1 MQLHRPSFFRWSDR
15 HSARLFP
22 HAESHC
28 ILKVSKALKVSKVS
42 KVSKVLKVF
51 KVFKVLKVF
60 KVYF

>member
-22 HAESHC
+22 HTESHC
-28 ILKVSKALKVSKVS
+28 ILKVPKA
-42 KVSKVLKVF
+42 SKVLKVF
-51 KVFKVLKVF
+51 KVFKVSKVFKVLKVF

>member
-1 MQLHRPSFFRWSDR
+1 MQNKKSVVLHRPSFFRWSDR

-28 ILKVSKALKVSKVS
+28 ILKVSKVS
-42 KVSKVLKVF
+42 KVF
-51 KVFKVLKVF
+51 KVFKVLEVF

>member
-15 HSARLFP
+15 HSAILFP

-28 ILKVSKALKVSKVS
+28 ILKVSK
-42 KVSKVLKVF
+42 VLKVF
-51 KVFKVLKVF
+51 KVFKVSKVFKALKVF